1 MEKQLTVVDP
11 VTGQSRQLTRLE
23 IADAI
28 TRLQP
33 RRQVEAGQTIKVAF
47 LDIPPDYATGSLET
61 YWAKYFPQVNRSNA
75 SPEWVQYIQNEYRDA
90 KLIQDGFASIPVEQR
105 QAIFNQAIKAWQS
118 TYANVTFELV
128 SDPAQADVRVGLSGN
143 VNMNFSPGSLPDR
156 PRLGDVFLNTSMS
169 ALAQG
174 LTADQALSAM
184 FHEFGHVLGLSHPT
198 LDGPLPSEYGKQQ
211 YAAMSYGT
219 ILGGFLPMTPMLF
232 DALGLEAIG
241 LLKENVNVGDG
252 SVYSFSNADQGKLL
266 IDNGGEH
273 DKIDASATTTDNE
286 IDLRA
291 TDFNTGKAYFSSI
304 GVGAGKYNVAIY
316 EGSQIEDATG
326 GKGKD
331 HIIGNDVG
339 NVLNGGNGDGRADV
353 LEGGKGSDIYIFNGA
368 FGKDTVRDSDGS
380 GSIQIDGVT
389 LSGTARASGRSG
401 SGEWVL
407 KQGGSTYRLKLRAA
421 ANGTESQ
428 LVITKDG
435 DTKNSVVIEKFNL
448 ASALENPY
456 LGIKLAKS
464 TVVAMEG
471 TGANP
476 LEDPDFDPASV
487 AGSSIVQEGA
497 GKTVSFYLGRPARA
511 GETLTLSLSELAGKF
526 QVVLGDSTVPIGD
539 AIIVLKEGQTSVSV
553 ALIQVGD
560 VDEDGSGNL
569 TATLHGLDG
578 DVTSNAWGIELRD
591 GGDAVKTFN
600 GDQRAL
606 ISGIEADFNVHPGDP
621 AFNTYNWGAT
631 QWAVDGTLVGGIV
644 EEDFNDV
651 IYGSDGK
658 DRMNG
663 LGGNDALD
671 GRAGDDVLDGG
682 VGDDLLAGG
691 AGSDTIRGG
700 AGKDVILSATG
711 LSVFARQPDDEWAPP
726 GGATTWIQGSNWGV
740 YSSGGS
746 GRTIEGGGSIFMD
759 TAGDFVDAGDGDDIV
774 IAGRGNDH
782 IQGGDGDDALWG
794 HGGDDVVLGGDGADA
809 LNGDGIKDSGYYQT
823 VADAEHGNDFL
834 DGGAGDDDITGGGAN
849 DVLYGGLGADLL
861 WGDTRSEDELTG
873 EFHGEDYL
881 DGEAGDDQLVGGGKD
896 DVLFGGV
903 GNDNLW
909 GDNDSED
916 KLAGEFHGDDYLDGE
931 DGNDQLIGGGGNDT
945 LLGGAGADVMLG
957 DDDASQLEGK
967 FHGADYLDGEDGDDE
982 LTGGGSDDTL
992 LGGAGDDS
1000 LLGDSY
1006 NETDLASEFHGDDY
1020 LDGGAGDDQLVGG
1033 GKDDVLYGGAGKDRM
1048 WGDHD
1053 SSEKLAGAAHGN
1065 DYLDG
1070 GADDDL
1076 LFGGGKDDTL
1086 IGGDGADEL
1095 VGDLVEAQ
1103 LAGEFH
1109 GDDTLDGGEGNDR
1122 LFGLGKDDTLL
1133 GGAGNDLLMGDGQV
1147 SELAAQFHGDDY
1159 LDGGDGNDALF
1170 GGGGDD
1176 VLIGGAGDDFLS
1188 GEDQQSTFSTTTLTG
1203 NDALYGGDGNDTLV
1217 AGAGNNYLSGD
1228 EGDDYLWGGAGD
1240 DVLLGGSGNDFIR
1253 SGAGNDTLNGGEGAD
1268 FYYVALGSGA
1278 KHISDVD
1285 DGSNNV
1291 LVLEG
1296 GFNFGL
1302 VRLSLGSLVIG
1313 DATGTTEIHLD
1324 GVDYDDLAGTSPVQ
1338 EIRFSDGVTMSIA
1351 QLLDAVPIDIPTT
1364 EFADVVR
1371 GTSGREVIHALA
1383 GDDVVDGRGGNDSLD
1398 LGEGNDI
1405 GRGGDG
1411 DDLVLGA
1418 GGNDQ
1423 LYGDAGKDRLEGGTG
1438 DDLLDGGSGDDNLL
1452 GGSGDDA
1459 LLGAA
1464 GNDELL
1470 GGDGVDTLDGGDG
1483 NDDLDGGAGN
1493 DVLEG
1498 GAGDDVLL
1506 GGIGAD
1512 QLNGGGGADR
1522 LDGGQGAD
1530 AMTGGA
1536 GDDEYHVDDADDTVS
1551 ESQGEGRDV
1560 VFTGIDY
1567 VLAENIEDLRI
1578 LQGSQATHATG
1589 NAADNTIVGNNILG
1603 STLLGMAGNDII
1615 DGGAGND
1622 LLDGGEG
1629 ADILAGA
1636 AGDDEYHVDD
1646 VGDQVNEAFAS
1657 GTDSV
1662 FATVDHAL
1670 WSNVENLTLVGPTAL
1685 EGTGNGLANV
1695 ITGNASDNTLRGEG
1709 GDDTLVG
1716 GTGNDIL
1723 DGGSGSDVLDGGDGD
1738 DVYLVDNAQDVIVE
1752 AAGGGTDTVQS
1763 AVSYVLGADLENLTL
1778 VGQDARNGTGNAGD
1792 NVILGNEYENRLDG
1806 GGGED
1811 RLEGGGGDDTYVID
1825 SAGDVV
1831 VELEGEGYDT
1841 VEIGRSFSVS
1851 EIANIENVTLTGTLN
1866 INATGDDGTN
1876 ILIGNAGDNV
1886 LDGGLGQD
1894 IMQGGAGND
1903 TYIVDADDNWVIE
1916 SPDEG
1921 IDTIVRNFDTTYI
1934 LEANVENLTLAGSV
1948 YRGNGNELDNVIT
1961 GNDADNNLLGLGGND
1976 TLIGGGGDDALF
1988 GSEGQDVLIGGTGDD
2003 YYEIDD
2009 AGDTIVENAGEGD
2022 DFVRSSIS
2030 WTLGA
2035 NVERLALDGTDD
2047 LSATG
2052 NGLANGLWGNDGS
2065 NVLTG
2070 GQGNDFLSGGAGDDV
2085 YVFNAGDGQDT
2096 IDNTDALDS
2105 VDTLRFGMGIGEN
2118 DVLAFQSGSH
2128 IFFKIKGTS
2137 DQIAFLDYYGANTQS
2152 GGVTMDHKIDRV
2164 EFANGT
2170 VWDQAMIQ
2178 TVVDRA
2184 NNNHAP
2190 TVNSNLPTL
2199 RASQGNLFTY
2209 VVPLNTI
2216 TDPDAWDSVIYS
2228 ATMPNGDPLPSWL
2241 SFNAQTRTFSGTP
2254 TSANVGSLQFVLW
2267 GTDNYGSGTGFYV
2280 NLSVTP
2286 PNQSPVIATPL
2297 ADQSVAEGTAIN
2309 YTIPSGSFSDPDAG
2323 DSLSYVAT
2331 LADGS
2336 ALPSWLSFNASTRKF
2351 TGTVPIGALDSLS
2364 VRVTATDQG
2373 GLAVQDVFNI
2383 AVTVQNLTLNGTT
2396 SAETLTGRSGNDTID
2411 GKAGNDTLIG
2421 NAGNDRLIGG
2431 TGNDTMSGGTGDDT
2445 YVVDS
2450 TSDIVNE
2457 NAGEGVDTVESSVTW
2472 TLGANVERL
2481 TLTGTTAINGT
2492 GNALDNVLTGNS
2504 AANTLT
2510 GNAGNDVLD
2519 GLGGADTMKGGTGD
2533 DTYYVDNA
2541 SDVVTELASEGTDT
2555 VVSTLTHTLAAN
2567 VENLRLNATGAIN
2580 GTGNT
2585 LDNILFAGA
2594 GNNTLNGLGGT
2605 DTASYLYA
2613 GSAVTVSLA
2622 VTSAQATGGSGSDTL
2637 QNIENLTGSAFNDT
2651 LTGSAAANVL
2661 DGGAGNDTLTGGAGN
2676 DTYRMG
2682 RGQGSDTIVEND
2694 TTAGN
2699 SDTALFGSDI
2709 AANQLWF
2716 RQVGNNLEVSV
2727 IGSSDQFTLN
2737 NWYLGSQ
2744 YHVEQ
2749 FRTSD
2754 GRVLSDSNVQNLV
2767 QAMASFSPPAAGQ
2780 TTLPP
2785 NYQSSLNAV
2794 IAANWQ

>member
-1 MEKQLTVVDP
+1 MVQTAIPGKNAIRGEVTYDP
-11 VTGQSRQLTRLE
+11 ANLIGRNFV
-23 IADAI
+23 
-28 TRLQP
+28 
-33 RRQVEAGQTIKVAF
+33 GQTGPILVYFIPAETQTNGQTAATKPYTDAQVAEFPDLARLNSSFVAIRPEDQQNVMENVFGVWAKQANISFQITTDPAAAQIRVGVGNWINNASVNIPGGGTNGRIDSVF
-47 LDIPPDYATGSLET
+47 LRAEYYDTATGM
-61 YWAKYFPQVNRSNA
+61 PQFAVGTR
-75 SPEWVQYIQNEYRDA
+75 QTHD
-90 KLIQDGFASIPVEQR
+90 LIHE
-105 QAIFNQAIKAWQS
+105 
-118 TYANVTFELV
+118 
-128 SDPAQADVRVGLSGN
+128 VG
-143 VNMNFSPGSLPDR
+143 
-156 PRLGDVFLNTSMS
+156 
-169 ALAQG
+169 
-174 LTADQALSAM
+174 
-184 FHEFGHVLGLSHPT
+184 H
-198 LDGPLPSEYGKQQ
+198 
-211 YAAMSYGT
+211 
-219 ILGGFLPMTPMLF
+219 
-232 DALGLEAIG
+232 AIG
-241 LLKENVNVGDG
+241 LNHPTRQDATSGNLPTQFNRMWFTTLTDSGTVASGWGPTTPSLFDLVGLEGLYGLRTSNETDNYVIG
-252 SVYSFSNADQGKLL
+252 SPGGNNTGRVIVDTGG
-266 IDNGGEH
+266 IDTL
-273 DKIDASATTTDNE
+273 DASGTSTRNE

-291 TDFNTGKAYFSSI
+291 TDFANGKTYLSSI
-304 GVGAGKYNVAIY
+304 GLSRPGTYNVAIY
-316 EGSQIEDATG
+316 EGTLIENAMG
-326 GKGKD
+326 GSGED
-331 HIIGNDVG
+331 HIVGNEADNRIDGGGGND
-339 NVLNGGNGDGRADV
+339 R
-353 LEGGKGSDIYIFNGA
+353 LEGGVGVDTYVFKGSWGQ
-368 FGKDTVRDSDGS
+368 DTIVDSDGK
-380 GSIQIDGVT
+380 GRLQIGEQT
-389 LSGTARASGRSG
+389 LSGIARG
-401 SGEWVL
+401 SGLGGSAEWTL
-407 KQGGSTYRLKLRAA
+407 KQGNNVYRLKLRTTA
-421 ANGTESQ
+421 GSTEAQ

-435 DTKNSVVIEKFNL
+435 DKASSITIENFNL
-448 ASALENPY
+448 ATALTEGFFGITFGPMRVRAQERSGLNPY
-456 LGIKLAKS
+456 S
-464 TVVAMEG
+464 
-471 TGANP
+471 
-476 LEDPDFDPASV
+476 DPDFDDTATASSDI
-487 AGSSIVQEGA
+487 GEGQ
-497 GKTVSFYLGRPARA
+497 GKTFSFYLDRPARA
-511 GETLTLSLSELAGKF
+511 GDTLTLSLSDLSDKF
-526 QVVLGDSTVPIGD
+526 QVVLGDSTVPANG
-539 AIIVLKEGQTSVSV
+539 AVIVLQEGQTSVSV
-553 ALIQVGD
+553 ALVQVGD
-560 VDEDGSGNL
+560 VEEDGSASL
-569 TATLHGLDG
+569 SATYNGQAG
-578 DVTSNAWGIELRD
+578 AVTSNSWEINLRD
-591 GGDAVKTFN
+591 GGDAVQTYN

-606 ISGIEADFNVHPGDP
+606 INGIETNFDVHPGDP
-621 AFNTYNWGAT
+621 RFDTYDWSGT
-631 QWAVDGTLVGGIV
+631 QWAADGTLIGGIE

-651 IYGSDGK
+651 IFGSGGK
-658 DRMNG
+658 DRING
-663 LGGNDALD
+663 LGGNDALA
-671 GRAGDDVLDGG
+671 GGAGDDEIDGG
-682 VGDDLLAGG
+682 VGDDLIAGG
-691 AGSDTIRGG
+691 YGSDTLRGG
-700 AGKDVILSATG
+700 EGKDVILSATG
-711 LSVFARQPDDEWAPP
+711 LDVFERRPDDSWAPP
-726 GGATTWIQGSNWGV
+726 AGTTTWIMGSNWGV
-740 YSSGGS
+740 YQGSGS
-746 GRTIEGGGSIFMD
+746 GRTIQGGGSTFMD
-759 TAGDFVDAGDGDDIV
+759 TAGDVVDGGAGDDLV
-774 IAGRGNDH
+774 IAGRGNDR
-782 IQGGDGDDALWG
+782 IEGGTGDDVLWG
-794 HGGDDVVLGGDGADA
+794 HGGDDILLGGDGADG
-809 LNGDGIKDSGYYQT
+809 LEGDGIREQGYYQT
-823 VADAEHGNDFL
+823 LAQTEHGNDFL
-834 DGGAGDDDITGGGAN
+834 DGGAGNDNLTGGGAN
-849 DVLYGGLGADLL
+849 DVLYGGVGDDLL
-861 WGDTRSEDELTG
+861 WGDAVDKDQLDG
-873 EFHGEDYL
+873 QYHGDDYL
-881 DGEAGDDQLVGGGKD
+881 DGEDGNDQLVGGGGD
-896 DVLFGGV
+896 DTLLGGS

-909 GDNDSED
+909 GDHDSEQ

-931 DGNDQLIGGGGNDT
+931 DGDDQLIGGGGDDA
-945 LLGGAGADVMLG
+945 LLGGLGADVMFG
-957 DDDASQLEGK
+957 DDDQSQLGGTY
-967 FHGADYLDGEDGDDE
+967 HGADHLDGGEGDDQ
-982 LTGGGSDDTL
+982 LTGGGSNDTL

-1000 LLGDSY
+1000 LLGDSF
-1006 NETDLASEFHGDDY
+1006 NETDLSSEFHGDDY

-1033 GKDDVLYGGAGKDRM
+1033 GKDDVLYGGLGKDRM
-1048 WGDHD
+1048 WGDND
-1053 SSEKLAGAAHGN
+1053 SSAKLAGAAHGN

-1070 GADDDL
+1070 GADDDSL
-1076 LFGGGKDDTL
+1076 YGGGKDDIL
-1086 IGGDGADEL
+1086 VGGDGADEL
-1095 VGDLVEAQ
+1095 IGDLIETQ

-1109 GDDTLDGGEGNDR
+1109 GNDTLDGGDGDDR
-1122 LFGLGKDDTLL
+1122 LFGLGKDDNLT
-1133 GGAGNDLLMGDGQV
+1133 GGAGNDLLLGDGQV
-1147 SELAAQFHGDDY
+1147 SEIAAQFHGNDY
-1159 LDGGDGNDALF
+1159 LDGGDGNDTLL
-1170 GGGGDD
+1170 GGGGND

-1203 NDALYGGDGNDTLV
+1203 DDFLYGGDGDDTLL
-1217 AGAGNNYLSGD
+1217 AGAGSNYLSGD
-1228 EGDDYLWGGAGD
+1228 DGNDYLWGGAGD

-1278 KHISDVD
+1278 KRISDVD

-1530 AMTGGA
+1530 AMTGGV

-1578 LQGSQATHATG
+1578 RQGSQATHATG

-1876 ILIGNAGDNV
+1876 ILIGNSGDNV